1 MLFALLRETSKSI
14 VKAVNQISNLSK
26 WIQSQQRRER
36 IPNQLEAQKV
46 SDGESALTEPV
57 L

>member
-1 MLFALLRETSKSI
+1 MLFALPRETSKSI

-26 WIQSQQRRER
+26 WIQSQQRKER

-46 SDGESALTEPV
+46 SDGESALTVPA